1 MDKLKIFCKDSED
14 AKNKLNILERYGIDI
29 GHYNGDVQSSVY
41 YILDEKDKKIVN
53 CYKRAL
59 FDRVNSIPEV
69 WYDFFNISAE
79 ARAKAYSNC
88 CDYTKDVT
96 VNLLEKGINCWFIWE
111 NTPEGQSYW
120 KKWYETLRGIN
131 SSQTPAL
138 KEEKKEK
145 SSARFKVGDKV
156 FICLCANKDYPF
168 SYSPEMLTYNGKIAT
183 IIKVE
188 TDSYSPN
195 NSDEDGCEY
204 KLNIN
209 GLDTKWAWSSPMLL
223 APPAVEFVESNI
235 SILDKGILDYSTL
248 KLKSY
253 ESRLQEQET
262 NLSGR
267 NGAKPVR
274 FHGGKHQV
282 RIASKHLSYQKA
294 VGRG

>member
-1 MDKLKIFCKDSED
+1 MDKLKIFCKDSKD
-14 AKNKLNILERYGIDI
+14 AKNKLNILERYGIKKGTYSGDI
-29 GHYNGDVQSSVY
+29 SCSAY
-41 YILDEKDKKIVN
+41 YILDTENKEIKGCCPAADGIKD
-53 CYKRAL
+53 
-59 FDRVNSIPEV
+59 IPEV

-96 VNLLEKGINCWFIWE
+96 VNLLEKGINYWFIWE

-120 KKWYETLRGIN
+120 KKWYEILRGIN
-131 SSQTPAL
+131 SSQTTAL

-156 FICLCANKDYPF
+156 FICLCVNKDYPF
-168 SYSPEMLTYNGKIAT
+168 SYSPEMLAYNGQVAT

-188 TDSYSPN
+188 TDVYSSN
-195 NSDEDGCEY
+195 NPDEDGCEY

-209 GLDTKWAWSSPMLL
+209 GLDTKWSWSSPMLL
-223 APPAVEFVESNI
+223 AHPAVKFVENNI
-235 SILDKGILDYSTL
+235 IDYSTL

-253 ESRLQEQET
+253 ESRLQEQEI
-262 NLSGR
+262 NLSR
-267 NGAKPVR
+267 RDGAEPVR

-294 VGRG
+294 IGRG